1 MYQLLDIFFF
11 AFHTALIL
19 FVLLGWLSRRTR
31 LAHFVIVLLT
41 AFSWFVLGIWYGF
54 GYCPCT
60 DWHWQVRQQ
69 LGDEDLPFSYIKFLI
84 DRLTGWDVNPD
95 LVNVVT
101 VAALAVVL
109 VASTCL
115 NVRSWLSRNRAAEE

>member
-1 MYQLLDIFFF
+1 MYRALDIFFF

-31 LAHFVIVLLT
+31 PAHLVIVLLT

-60 DWHWQVRQQ
+60 DWHWQVRQR
-69 LGDEDLPFSYIKFLI
+69 LGDDDLPFSYITFLI
-84 DRLTGWDVNPD
+84 DRLIGWDVNPD

-109 VASTCL
+109 VVSTYL
-115 NVRSWLSRNRAAEE
+115 NVRDWVSRKRAAEE